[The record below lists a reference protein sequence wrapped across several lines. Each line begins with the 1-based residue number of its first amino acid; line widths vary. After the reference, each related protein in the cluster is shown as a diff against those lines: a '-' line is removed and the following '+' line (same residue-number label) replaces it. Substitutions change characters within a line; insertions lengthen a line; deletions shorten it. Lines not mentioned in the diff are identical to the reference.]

1 MLDSGFSFLYAL
13 TSDRRATG
21 DCLMLLLGITNWCLC
36 SMTLVLVTLHTL
48 LNAIICC
55 FQLNTEWGAVA
66 NRKVDYLGID
76 VVGLTVYV
84 LCCNAQ

>member
-1 MLDSGFSFLYAL
+1 M
-13 TSDRRATG
+13 
-21 DCLMLLLGITNWCLC
+21 
-36 SMTLVLVTLHTL
+36 LVTLHTL

-55 FQLNTEWGAVA
+55 FQLNTERGVDA

-76 VVGLTVYV
+76 AVGLTVYV